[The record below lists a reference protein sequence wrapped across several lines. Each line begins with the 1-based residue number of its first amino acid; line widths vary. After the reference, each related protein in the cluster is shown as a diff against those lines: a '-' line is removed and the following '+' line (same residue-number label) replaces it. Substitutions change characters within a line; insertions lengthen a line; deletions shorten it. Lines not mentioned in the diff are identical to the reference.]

1 MNYPETEFWKG
12 LEFRMIDSYIHI
24 KKNRKLFEPILIYLK
39 SLLVLGKIDEDD
51 YDREYGKQSGFSKCC
66 IENYI
71 SLSLQGLCP
80 GLYMATV
87 FNHEINNGHILC
99 HKCYLKLV
107 KDVKSGEYFENS
119 KHSSIYISSS
129 SQYV

>member
-51 YDREYGKQSGFSKCC
+51 YE
-66 IENYI
+66 
-71 SLSLQGLCP
+71 L
-80 GLYMATV
+80 
-87 FNHEINNGHILC
+87 
-99 HKCYLKLV
+99 
-107 KDVKSGEYFENS
+107 
-119 KHSSIYISSS
+119 
-129 SQYV
+129 